1 MEWALYLLTGLITGL
16 LSGLLGIGGGLIIVP
31 VLVFIFTGLGFPVDY
46 IMQLA
51 LGTSLAV
58 IIATSIAASRAHH
71 QQQNV
76 DWNIVKKITFGI
88 VLGAFFGSLVAAR
101 FDASLLKVLF
111 VLYVFSVAVQILSNY
126 APNPARMLPA
136 SPMLNL
142 VGFGVGCVS
151 SFVGIGGGT
160 LIVPFLIYCNVHAKR
175 AIGTSSAIG
184 FPIALAGAI
193 GYVVSGLQISVLPD
207 KSLGFVYLPAFA
219 IIAVSSLIS
228 APFGAVLVQKLS
240 VKKLKKIFAIL
251 LIIIGCKMLL
261 NLI

>member
-1 MEWALYLLTGLITGL
+1 MEWALYLLTGLLTGL

-31 VLVFIFTGLGFPVDY
+31 VLGFIFSGLGFSADY

-58 IIATSIAASRAHH
+58 IVVTSIAASHAHY

-76 DWNIVKKITFGI
+76 DWNIVKKISIGI
-88 VLGAFFGSLVAAR
+88 ALGAFFGSLIAAR
-101 FDASLLKVLF
+101 FDASLLKILF
-111 VLYVFSVAVQILSNY
+111 VLYVFSVAVQILSDY
-126 APNPARMLPA
+126 AANPVRTLPA

-142 VGFGVGCVS
+142 VGFGIGCVS

-160 LIVPFLIYCNVHAKR
+160 LTVPFLMYCNVHTKR

-184 FPIALAGAI
+184 FPIAIAATI
-193 GYVVSGLQISVLPD
+193 GYMIAGQQISGLPD

-219 IIAVSSLIS
+219 IIAASSLIS

-251 LIIIGCKMLL
+251 LIVIGCKMLIE
-261 NLI
+261 LI